1 MRAKEKNRRSLSPR
15 SDWAEPKVT
24 EREREKEKKYPPLP
38 IIMVVIIM
46 MTMAYG

>member
-1 MRAKEKNRRSLSPR
+1 MPTKEKNRRSLSPR

-24 EREREKEKKYPPLP
+24 ERKKEKKKYPPLP
-38 IIMVVIIM
+38 IIMVVIVM